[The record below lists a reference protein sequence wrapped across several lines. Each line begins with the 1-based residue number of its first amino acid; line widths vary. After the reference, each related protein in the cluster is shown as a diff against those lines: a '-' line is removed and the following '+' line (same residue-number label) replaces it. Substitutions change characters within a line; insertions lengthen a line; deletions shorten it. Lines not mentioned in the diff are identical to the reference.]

1 MALGRRQTFV
11 VALVAAGAAG
21 IGGSLVAAAST
32 STVDGCVSNTGALRI
47 TADPSGFHANGCSTF
62 EHAVSFGQ
70 TGPAGPAGPAGA
82 AGPAGPAGP
91 AGAAGANGSAGASG
105 TTATTGSLTNFIAGA
120 AFPMGSRYFVRAEL
134 DCPKGDLA
142 TGGSATVVSPLG
154 ESPAFDG
161 PSPGPTG
168 VGIPNRPAVGWM
180 VEASNTTPK
189 PASLR
194 VTVVCLGP
202 ATDPALVVKRLILS
216 RPLHPRKAA
225 KP

>member
-21 IGGSLVAAAST
+21 IGGSLVAAATT

-47 TADPSGFHANGCSTF
+47 TADPSGFHANACSPF
-62 EHAVSFGQ
+62 EHAVSFNQ
-70 TGPAGPAGPAGA
+70 TGPAGPAGQPDRRDRPGRRGQP
-82 AGPAGPAGP
+82 GP
-91 AGAAGANGSAGASG
+91 AGANGSSG
-105 TTATTGSLTNFIAGA
+105 TTASLTNFIAGS
-120 AFPMGSRYFVRAEL
+120 AFPMGSKFFVRAEL

-142 TGGSATVVSPLG
+142 TGGSAAVVSPLG

-161 PSPGPTG
+161 PTPGPTG

-202 ATDPALVVKRLILS
+202 VTDPTLVVKRLLLS
-216 RPLHPRKAA
+216 RPLHPPRKVA